1 MANYTF
7 ASVTTAVV
15 GVVSTSAYISG
26 STIFNSTITETN
38 GTISFDLFGMNIT
51 SSVPGALTGRRPQTG
66 QLFPRGIYNK

>member
-15 GVVSTSAYISG
+15 GVVSTTAYISG

-38 GTISFDLFGMNIT
+38 GTRSFDLFNLNIT
-51 SSVPGALTGRRPQTG
+51 SAYPAVEPNRPVTG
-66 QLFPRGIYNK
+66 QLYPRFTK

>member
-15 GVVSTSAYISG
+15 GIASTTAYIGG
-26 STIFNSTITETN
+26 SSIFNSTITETN
-38 GTISFDLFGMNIT
+38 GTISFDLFGLNIT
-51 SSVPGALTGRRPQTG
+51 SSVPGALTGRRPNIG

>member
-15 GVVSTSAYISG
+15 GVVSTTAYTPG

-38 GTISFDLFGMNIT
+38 GTRSFDLFNLNIT
-51 SSVPGALTGRRPQTG
+51 SGYPAVEPNRPVVG
-66 QLFPRGIYNK
+66 QLYPRFNK